1 MWSVRL
7 ISGFLSLAIFWTW
20 SAAEAEST
28 SSQLVLAS
36 IGGALRGVR
45 ILGNPIWRYLFFLG
59 VIILALILMRIVDY
73 LLDRKVRR
81 WTAQRVSEVYPVM
94 VDVIRK
100 PLRLVIV
107 IVAIWLALS
116 PFDLPL
122 NYQKLVT
129 NLLLVLTAILAT
141 VVLLKLVDLLVVIIK
156 PRVRATES
164 RLDDQLLP
172 ILAKALKIF
181 ILAVAAL
188 VMMQNLGYNVTSI
201 LAGLGIGGLA
211 VALAAQD
218 TLSNIF
224 GSVAIFADRP
234 FVVGERIIFDQHDGI
249 VEGIGLRSTK
259 IRTLAGTLVSIPNSL
274 VAKSAVD
281 NIGRRPTI
289 RNLYT
294 ITVTYDTSYE
304 KLQAALQNLRHIF
317 KNHPSTDDF
326 WVYFKEFGSHS
337 LNILVIHWC
346 KYTKYQEFL
355 EATEELNLEIKR
367 RFEQEGI
374 EFAFPTQTLYL
385 RPEKEGFLPEPRPK
399 SQRES

>member
-1 MWSVRL
+1 MWLVRL
-7 ISGFLSLAIFWTW
+7 MCALVSLAILWTW
-20 SAAEAEST
+20 TGTEAASPG
-28 SSQLVLAS
+28 SQLVLAN
-36 IGGALRGVR
+36 IGGSMREIQFLD
-45 ILGNPIWRYLFFLG
+45 NPLWRYLIFLG
-59 VIILALILMRIVDY
+59 VIILALILMKVIDN
-73 LLDRKVRR
+73 LLDRKIRQWAAR
-81 WTAQRVSEVYPVM
+81 KANQVYSVM

-107 IVAIWLALS
+107 IVAIWVALS
-116 PFDLPL
+116 PFELPVH
-122 NYQKLVT
+122 YQKLVN
-129 NLLLVLTAILAT
+129 NLLMILTAILAT
-141 VVLLKLVDLLVVIIK
+141 IVLLKIVDLLVAIIK
-156 PRVRATES
+156 PRVQATES

-172 ILAKALKIF
+172 ILGKALKIF
-181 ILAVAAL
+181 ILVIAAL
-188 VMMQNLGYNVTSI
+188 VMMQNMGYNVTSV

-234 FVVGERIIFDQHDGI
+234 FVVGERVIFDKYDGI

-259 IRTLAGTLVSIPNSL
+259 IRTLEGTLVSVPNSL
-274 VAKSAVD
+274 VARNAVD

-294 ITVTYDTSYE
+294 ITVTYDTSYR
-304 KLQAALQNLRHIF
+304 KLQAALEILRELF
-317 KNHPSTDDF
+317 KNHPSTDDY

-367 RFEQEGI
+367 RFEQKGI

-385 RPEKEGFLPEPRPK
+385 RPEAEGFPPQPAPR
-399 SQRES
+399 S